1 MRGRIFF
8 VLILVSLL
16 FSSLSSMMI
25 NRRRF
30 YSGHAVPHGLSSV
43 EQEVVGLVNG
53 SRAYGTD
60 LQLENISS
68 SYPGFRAAGSAGAN
82 DAADWIKAQFD
93 GLGLNVSLDSFPF
106 TTWNLLSRPTLVID
120 DDGNPGT
127 VDDQAAVSSFE
138 CEHMSWPTT
147 SSGVFANLVIL
158 PLPPAANRDEVGLN
172 PINITRWNE
181 INTTGKIVL
190 IGREVRWSNTWQQ
203 AFIDKIRAQTPAA
216 VVYTWWYSWM
226 SFVPPFFSS
235 SGGKPLGGASAY
247 YWDLH
252 VPVGFVGYDDGLWIR
267 TTADSQPNIAAN
279 VTIQSEIGNGPHYNV
294 VARIEGFTNPEKLVL
309 VSGHY
314 DTVMD
319 NGFLDNGAGTAGI
332 IELARVFT
340 EAAQLGLYK
349 PSYTLIFVAFTGEE
363 MDLVGSIYYVAQH
376 KGEMANIT
384 AVINLDCIGS
394 EDFYLTQTD
403 PSDGFD
409 LDQTIIAC
417 ANDLGITATVEA
429 PGGSDQESFRIPYD
443 ANYWC
448 YYDWG
453 INPGIM
459 DATPVNSS
467 VLLDSYPLFYNDLW
481 TRGKAGWIHTG
492 YDNSTSTATLNWT
505 KPENLGNH
513 LKVAALAVMRISP
526 NAVVVPE
533 FPLHP
538 ILTLIAVTSFFAV
551 VFKKRKSPPNET
563 GKPA

>member
-1 MRGRIFF
+1 VRGRIFF

-16 FSSLSSMMI
+16 FSSLSLMMI
-25 NRRRF
+25 NGRRF
-30 YSGHAVPHGLSSV
+30 YSGHAVPLGLSSV

-53 SRAYGTD
+53 SRAYDTD

-68 SYPGFRAAGSAGAN
+68 SYPAFRAAGSAGAN
-82 DAADWIKAQFD
+82 EAANWIKGQFD
-93 GLGLNVSLDSFPF
+93 GLGLNVSMDSFPF
-106 TTWNLLSRPTLVID
+106 TTWNLLSKPTLVID
-120 DDGNPGT
+120 EDGNPAT
-127 VDDQAAVSSFE
+127 LNDQAMISSFE
-138 CEHMSWPTT
+138 CEQMSWPTPT
-147 SSGVFANLVIL
+147 SGVFANLVIL
-158 PLPPAANRDEVGLN
+158 PLPPAANRGEVGLN

-203 AFIDKIRAQTPAA
+203 AFIDKLVAQTPAA

-226 SFVPPFFSS
+226 SFVPPFFAS

-492 YDNSTSTATLNWT
+492 YDNSTSTATFNWT
-505 KPENLGNH
+505 KPENLENH
-513 LKVAALAVMRISP
+513 IKVAALAVMRISP